1 MKGQAGKSFERC
13 YETFNVCDLKPGDHI
28 VQECL
33 GLLTTFWHHMI
44 LESVNDEEINVIH
57 YYHDF
62 QPVWK
67 WPSVCRTS
75 LKFTPDRLVLIRLL
89 YARICDE
96 QCINPK
102 DLSSPKCILYDCG

>member
-1 MKGQAGKSFERC
+1 MNKKARNNFGRC
-13 YETFNVCDLKPGDHI
+13 HETFDVADLKPGDHI

-44 LESVNDEEINVIH
+44 VESVEHQQINVIH

-62 QPVWK
+62 EPVWK

-75 LKFTPDRLVLIRLL
+75 LTFTPDRFGI
-89 YARICDE
+89 I
-96 QCINPK
+96 
-102 DLSSPKCILYDCG
+102 